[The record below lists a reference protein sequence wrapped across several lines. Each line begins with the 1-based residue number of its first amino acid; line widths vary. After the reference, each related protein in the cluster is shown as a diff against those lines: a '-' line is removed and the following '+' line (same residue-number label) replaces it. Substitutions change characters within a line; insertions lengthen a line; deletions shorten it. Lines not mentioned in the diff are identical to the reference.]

1 MYKSVPSSHP
11 KTFSGCA
18 DIIFI
23 LKNPEKEA
31 EAAAGLGTY
40 FRPKDLDVV
49 PDFEHIR
56 PEPKTYETMAA
67 GKF

>member
-1 MYKSVPSSHP
+1 M
-11 KTFSGCA
+11 
-18 DIIFI
+18 I
-23 LKNPEKEA
+23 LVYNAILEA

-56 PEPKTYETMAA
+56 PEPKTYETHDSVKMEEMKA
-67 GKF
+67 